1 MSAKRELNEVW
12 GCLIAIHC
20 DFALH
25 RMANYIYTPE
35 EARYYS
41 EKLFGYISSGVL
53 KINIHKQYPFTT
65 EGAQTAH
72 RDLTTKGGSTIGKLL
87 YNIGGES

>member
-1 MSAKRELNEVW
+1 
-12 GCLIAIHC
+12 
-20 DFALH
+20 
-25 RMANYIYTPE
+25 MANYIYTPE